1 MDSDSHMDNGAN
13 DMNTYQQR
21 DLELYR
27 YWADGCLTAEAMA
40 YMHGYT
46 ELQMIAMLSRGSSI
60 HDGIER
66 ILQCTEKMI

>member
-13 DMNTYQQR
+13 DMNTIRKR
-21 DLELYR
+21 DLEMYR
-27 YWADGCLTAEAMA
+27 EWVDGCLTAEEMA

-46 ELQMIAMLSRGSSI
+46 ELQMAASIARGCNI

-66 ILQCTEKMI
+66 ILQCKEQMI